1 MMKMLFFEIKK
12 VFSKP
17 INKVALLILLAVL
30 VVGSFLTIRDVKY
43 VTEDGTTISGVAAAH
58 YLKEERNKWA
68 GDITENVLIDV
79 IRENQAVQSS
89 GGAQSENERMTDI
102 AYAKTQGISDIKQM
116 ITLAFGSFD
125 DYDYYL
131 ADRVSADEVG
141 EFYERR
147 VESLREYLYSDEIS
161 DTYSEEEKAFLL
173 GQYENLET
181 PFYYEYTDGWKALMD
196 SQYMPTL
203 MMILVLVAGFF
214 VAGIFSDEFSL
225 KADSIFF
232 SSRLGRNKAVAAKIG
247 AGVVIVTV
255 IYWTVMLLYSL
266 IVLGALGFDGGV
278 CWIQTGVSNWRSFY
292 NITYFQ
298 DWAFTLLGGYV
309 GSLFILTLAM
319 LISAKTR
326 STVLAITI
334 PFILTCVPPFFG
346 KIAWLSRIMTLF
358 PDQMLRLNKS
368 LEDFSLYQIGGK
380 IFGAMSIIIPVY
392 SILLCFIVPAMYI
405 VYRRT
410 QIK

>member
-147 VESLREYLYSDEIS
+147 VESLREYLY
-161 DTYSEEEKAFLL
+161 
-173 GQYENLET
+173 
-181 PFYYEYTDGWKALMD
+181 
-196 SQYMPTL
+196 
-203 MMILVLVAGFF
+203 
-214 VAGIFSDEFSL
+214 
-225 KADSIFF
+225 
-232 SSRLGRNKAVAAKIG
+232 
-247 AGVVIVTV
+247 
-255 IYWTVMLLYSL
+255 
-266 IVLGALGFDGGV
+266 
-278 CWIQTGVSNWRSFY
+278 
-292 NITYFQ
+292 
-298 DWAFTLLGGYV
+298 
-309 GSLFILTLAM
+309 
-319 LISAKTR
+319 
-326 STVLAITI
+326 
-334 PFILTCVPPFFG
+334 
-346 KIAWLSRIMTLF
+346 
-358 PDQMLRLNKS
+358 
-368 LEDFSLYQIGGK
+368 
-380 IFGAMSIIIPVY
+380 
-392 SILLCFIVPAMYI
+392 
-405 VYRRT
+405 
-410 QIK
+410 